1 MMNLGIREAWGDD
14 QIFFRCGCQMLI
26 WRKPDS
32 LGTFPVRVDC
42 CDEPHL
48 LGLVAHLRA
57 ERAVW
62 QFPIELSV
70 IYRERL

>member
-1 MMNLGIREAWGDD
+1 
-14 QIFFRCGCQMLI
+14 MLI

>member
-1 MMNLGIREAWGDD
+1 VNLGIREAWGDD

-42 CDEPHL
+42 CDEPHMVEL
-48 LGLVAHLRA
+48 QLHLVKLPVTFDFYPQTFTA
-57 ERAVW
+57 
-62 QFPIELSV
+62 
-70 IYRERL
+70 IYRDLD